1 VFNGRFAVSA
11 LALGNFVI
19 GLSILLPTGMLG
31 ELSVDL
37 SIPIGTAGL
46 LISLGAG
53 VVCLSPPV
61 VAWTTSQID
70 RRTVLS
76 AIVLWLALGHMA
88 SAFAPNYLALL
99 VIRLAMLAFAG
110 GFTPLAAST
119 MTLLVSEHER
129 ASAISKVLLG
139 WVIAIAFGLPLI
151 TVIVPQIGWR
161 AVHGLIGILAMVAFA
176 ALLIGLPNGVRG
188 RPVNFATWRAVG
200 RNVQLILLLL
210 ITVLLAAGQL
220 VVVAFVGP
228 LLSETTGANSRE
240 IAFVFLLFGVMTLV
254 GNVIASQLVKSWSA
268 FQTSA
273 VFMVCILLGVSLW
286 SIGTGVYSLMAVG
299 AATWGLGFA
308 AVTAMQ
314 QVRLIAAAP
323 HLAVAS
329 VAINNTALYFGQ
341 AVGSGI
347 GSFLFAR
354 GNLRGMG
361 FVALALVAACM
372 IVLWLTRNAAEKL
385 GTALDFDTVKLLARA
400 FDRALERHLRS
411 LPTMQDDAILHA
423 KLAAHIVATAQTGER
438 DEDVLANNGYLMLQS
453 IGISNSGDNSSPNE

>member
-1 VFNGRFAVSA
+1 
-11 LALGNFVI
+11 
-19 GLSILLPTGMLG
+19 
-31 ELSVDL
+31 
-37 SIPIGTAGL
+37 
-46 LISLGAG
+46 
-53 VVCLSPPV
+53 
-61 VAWTTSQID
+61 
-70 RRTVLS
+70 
-76 AIVLWLALGHMA
+76 
-88 SAFAPNYLALL
+88 
-99 VIRLAMLAFAG
+99 
-110 GFTPLAAST
+110 
-119 MTLLVSEHER
+119 
-129 ASAISKVLLG
+129 
-139 WVIAIAFGLPLI
+139 
-151 TVIVPQIGWR
+151 VPQIGWR
-161 AVHGLIGILAMVAFA
+161 AVYGLIGILATVAFA
-176 ALLIGLPNGVRG
+176 ALLIGLPNGVKG
-188 RPVNFATWRAVG
+188 VPVNFATWRAVG

>member
-129 ASAISKVLLG
+129 ASAISKICLG
-139 WVIAIAFGLPLI
+139 G
-151 TVIVPQIGWR
+151 
-161 AVHGLIGILAMVAFA
+161 
-176 ALLIGLPNGVRG
+176 
-188 RPVNFATWRAVG
+188 
-200 RNVQLILLLL
+200 
-210 ITVLLAAGQL
+210 
-220 VVVAFVGP
+220 
-228 LLSETTGANSRE
+228 
-240 IAFVFLLFGVMTLV
+240 
-254 GNVIASQLVKSWSA
+254 
-268 FQTSA
+268 
-273 VFMVCILLGVSLW
+273 
-286 SIGTGVYSLMAVG
+286 
-299 AATWGLGFA
+299 
-308 AVTAMQ
+308 
-314 QVRLIAAAP
+314 
-323 HLAVAS
+323 
-329 VAINNTALYFGQ
+329 
-341 AVGSGI
+341 
-347 GSFLFAR
+347 
-354 GNLRGMG
+354 
-361 FVALALVAACM
+361 
-372 IVLWLTRNAAEKL
+372 
-385 GTALDFDTVKLLARA
+385 
-400 FDRALERHLRS
+400 
-411 LPTMQDDAILHA
+411 
-423 KLAAHIVATAQTGER
+423 
-438 DEDVLANNGYLMLQS
+438 
-453 IGISNSGDNSSPNE
+453 